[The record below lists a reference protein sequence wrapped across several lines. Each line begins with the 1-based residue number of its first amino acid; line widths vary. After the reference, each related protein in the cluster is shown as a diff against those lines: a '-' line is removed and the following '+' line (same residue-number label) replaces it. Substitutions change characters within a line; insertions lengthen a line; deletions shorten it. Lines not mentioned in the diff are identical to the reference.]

1 MKLKT
6 IYDDQNYLVE
16 WYGYNG
22 GILSIDDHTTGESC
36 LVGIKRI
43 STGRDISISEFKSSL
58 KSHGIVKAVATFQK
72 MAATSY

>member
-1 MKLKT
+1 VKIKT
-6 IYDDQNYLVE
+6 IYEDKNYLVE

-22 GILSIDDHTTGESC
+22 GILSIEDHTTGENC

-58 KSHGIVKAVATFQK
+58 NSHGIVKAIATFQK
-72 MAATSY
+72 MAATSH